1 MKKIAIYSLL
11 AVAGI
16 ALSACTEDFKDW
28 AEPTSPADPGEVV
41 VSFTPSGVNALD
53 LRGMSADSVVAFNP
67 NLAIAGA
74 TNVST
79 TFDVAIFNAAKND
92 SVVISGDEQ
101 GRVRRSDLQGA
112 IIALYGNIEQ
122 ARQAMMNITAN
133 SLVDGIMV
141 HTRALDIPVTV
152 TPQQQ
157 ELPPVWYILGNCIGI
172 GTFLN
177 NTIVGGK
184 FGAMYTSLV
193 VMYPNP
199 LNYDEL
205 IYPTY
210 LCENGQ
216 FKCILKAG
224 SRTDYIN
231 DGSGV
236 YDNNVTVAEA
246 GYYKIIVNTKDTT
259 MRYEPLVV
267 KNVVKYEGM
276 TMSNG
281 NAMKAITTNVNGEN
295 HDWLGDLVVDTD
307 APAGQGIKFVAA
319 DGTTWGSEE
328 FPAGRAQLDAAGIPY
343 QSGTY
348 KVVFNDLMG
357 LFRFIEQ

>member
-1 MKKIAIYSLL
+1 MKKIALYSIL
-11 AVAGI
+11 AVAGL
-16 ALSACTEDFKDW
+16 AFSACTEDYKDW
-28 AEPTSPADPGEVV
+28 AEPTSPADPGTVT
-41 VSFTPSGVNALD
+41 VSFTPSGVSALD
-53 LRGMSADSVVAFNP
+53 LRGMTADSVVAFNP

-74 TNVST
+74 TEVST
-79 TFDVAIFNAAKND
+79 TYDVVIYNANKTD
-92 SVVISGDEQ
+92 SVTITGDEQ

-122 ARQAMMNITAN
+122 ARQATMNITAN

-141 HTRALDIPVTV
+141 HSRALDVPVTV

-157 ELPPVWYILGNCIGI
+157 ELPPVWYILGNCIGK
-172 GTFLN
+172 GSFLN
-177 NTIVGGK
+177 NAIVGGR

-199 LNYDEL
+199 LNYEEL
-205 IYPTY
+205 IFPTY
-210 LCENGQ
+210 LCNNAQ
-216 FKCILKAG
+216 FKAVLKPG
-224 SRTDYIN
+224 SQDFFIN
-231 DGSGV
+231 GSDK
-236 YDNNVTVAEA
+236 YSDNITVADA
-246 GYYKIIVNTKDTT
+246 GYYKIIVNTKDST
-259 MRYEPLVV
+259 MRVEPLNVT
-267 KNVVKYEGM
+267 NVVKYDGM
-276 TMSNG
+276 SMSNG
-281 NAMKAITTNVNGEN
+281 NAMTVITTHVDGEN

-343 QSGTY
+343 VSGTY